1 MFHIALL
8 ISNVNY
14 QPHYACVILYVF
26 PLGHVYT
33 FIIFKS
39 YSKFC
44 IFLTNIRIFFAYS
57 AFKEENDLLR
67 VKNKWLTL
75 NFKFFITGFK
85 KNVTIAYKS
94 QFSKFFLLHDTE
106 ISLISKFVTYALTKY
121 IYIYIYIYLYIY
133 ITIYI
138 LYMLYRIYISTN
150 NRNFQNIHY
159 IYIYIYV
166 NTYLYLYNVH
176 F

>member
-121 IYIYIYIYLYIY
+121 IYIYIYIYIFIYIHNNIYIIYVISYIY
-133 ITIYI
+133 FDQQPKLSKYT
-138 LYMLYRIYISTN
+138 L
-150 NRNFQNIHY
+150 Y
-159 IYIYIYV
+159 IYIYIYM
-166 NTYLYLYNVH
+166 
-176 F
+176 